1 MHAISAAVRERRDN
15 IVVIRARGSNFTI
28 FKSRRLRTIDAARNV
43 MPRRRTA
50 CESNQGRRETLMYRR
65 SGRGTAMSVEKRPR
79 RDPFPYQSFTK
90 VGGNSK
96 FTQRRTWRV
105 PCSGW
110 GRPVR
115 SHRAAQTIR
124 LLAHCPR
131 ARALY
136 GAVLDVRSREP
147 GRSPDTWKTHSSHTP
162 QVCCVNHWCC
172 GSARALRPGTI
183 ARQASAIDQKPSH
196 RLGQGAVVSKD
207 NEKNLSRR
215 RPRSRRTH
223 QDSAAL

>member
-28 FKSRRLRTIDAARNV
+28 FKSRRLRTIDVARDV

-79 RDPFPYQSFTK
+79 RDSFPYQSFTK

-110 GRPVR
+110 GRPVL

-136 GAVLDVRSREP
+136 GAVLDLRSREP
-147 GRSPDTWKTHSSHTP
+147 GRTRTGEARPSYSPRICRVDERCRGA
-162 QVCCVNHWCC
+162 VCSRHP
-172 GSARALRPGTI
+172 GRSAHQTFTTR
-183 ARQASAIDQKPSH
+183 QKPSF
-196 RLGQGAVVSKD
+196 R
-207 NEKNLSRR
+207 NR
-215 RPRSRRTH
+215 
-223 QDSAAL
+223 